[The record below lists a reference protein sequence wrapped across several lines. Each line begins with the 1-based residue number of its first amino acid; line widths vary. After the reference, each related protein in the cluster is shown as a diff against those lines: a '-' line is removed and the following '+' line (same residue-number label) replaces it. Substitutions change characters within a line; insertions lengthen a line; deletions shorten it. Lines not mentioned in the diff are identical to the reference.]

1 MSEPNNSAWP
11 FSEITESEGFDI
23 DAIFGTGN
31 SAAAQADSFA
41 APAPVSAAVLAP
53 APVAQEAPTAPVAA
67 PAPAPAAAPAAPAP
81 KAPAPVKAA
90 AEVPAENPIAAAF
103 EQKTAENTKVGLLE
117 KPPVFYTRVSKKTS
131 RTLP

>member
-11 FSEITESEGFDI
+11 FSEITASEGFDI

-67 PAPAPAAAPAAPAP
+67 PAPAPAAAPARGAC
-81 KAPAPVKAA
+81 
-90 AEVPAENPIAAAF
+90 
-103 EQKTAENTKVGLLE
+103 
-117 KPPVFYTRVSKKTS
+117 PP
-131 RTLP
+131 

>member
-67 PAPAPAAAPAAPAP
+67 PARCSCCPGTQGSCTCEGCCGSFCGKPHCR
-81 KAPAPVKAA
+81 
-90 AEVPAENPIAAAF
+90 
-103 EQKTAENTKVGLLE
+103 GL
-117 KPPVFYTRVSKKTS
+117 
-131 RTLP
+131 

>member
-41 APAPVSAAVLAP
+41 APAQHLWRRKHLRLPLQRP
-53 APVAQEAPTAPVAA
+53 HR
-67 PAPAPAAAPAAPAP
+67 
-81 KAPAPVKAA
+81 
-90 AEVPAENPIAAAF
+90 
-103 EQKTAENTKVGLLE
+103 LL
-117 KPPVFYTRVSKKTS
+117 PLLL
-131 RTLP
+131 LPRHPRLLHL